1 MRRSD
6 FGYALPEALIAQAP
20 PARREGARL
29 LQVLADGVAHRRI
42 GEFADL
48 LGPDDLVV
56 VNNTK
61 VLNARLRGVKDSGG
75 AVELL
80 VERIEDDCTA
90 LCHSRSSKPLRA
102 GRSVQVAGQRLAV
115 LGRLGQFQRMR
126 FPAPVQEFL
135 SRFGETPLPPYIR
148 RDAGAADQER
158 YQTVF
163 AEVPGASAA
172 PTAGLHFSQALL
184 ERIRQRCGGVAEV
197 TLHIGAGTFQP
208 VRVQDLSTHQMH
220 SERYEVSRAAAE
232 RIQACLA
239 GPGRLI
245 AVGTTVVR
253 TLEAVA
259 LRHGRIRPCR
269 GETELFI
276 KPGFRFRA
284 VEALLTNFHLPES
297 TLLML
302 VCAFAGQERTMR
314 AYQCAVR
321 QRYRFFSYG
330 DAMFTNRFADV

>member
-20 PARREGARL
+20 SAQREGARL

-42 GEFADL
+42 ADFADL

-75 AVELL
+75 VVELL

-102 GRSVQVAGQRLAV
+102 GRSVEVAGQRIAV
-115 LGRLGQFQRMR
+115 LGRVGQFQQMR

-135 SRFGETPLPPYIR
+135 GRFGETPLPPYIK
-148 RDAGAADQER
+148 RDAQAADQER

-163 AEVPGASAA
+163 AEVPGACAA
-172 PTAGLHFSQALL
+172 PTAGLHFSQGLL
-184 ERIRQRCGGVAEV
+184 DRIRQRCAGVAEI

-208 VRVQDLSTHQMH
+208 MRVQALSAHQMH

-232 RIQACLA
+232 RIQACLT

-253 TLEAVA
+253 TLETAA
-259 LRHGRIRPCR
+259 LRHGCIGPCR
-269 GETELFI
+269 GETQLFI
-276 KPGFRFRA
+276 KPGFRFR
-284 VEALLTNFHLPES
+284 VVDALLTNFHLPES

-302 VCAFAGQERTMR
+302 VCAFAGRRRTLR
-314 AYQCAVR
+314 AYECAVR